1 MIFCK
6 WNNKVCNCSSLEE
19 IRFKG
24 KDRLKWHKKNAK
36 TSKYT
41 NVFIG
46 FDQICSVD
54 PEQYI
59 NLNTG
64 QFHFLLAE

>member
-1 MIFCK
+1 MI
-6 WNNKVCNCSSLEE
+6 L
-19 IRFKG
+19 
-24 KDRLKWHKKNAK
+24 KNAK

-46 FDQICSVD
+46 FYKICSVD

-64 QFHFLLAE
+64 QNPFPVN